1 MFNFFSYQYWL
12 ALLSLLFTLTAFAD
26 EQDDKLSAQINY
38 AYANYLGTGIY
49 SAADRAVQVYHIP
62 FSVSYREPEPPRSGL
77 TFRLP
82 VTAGFINFKLDEIVE
97 AGLPTRIET
106 LTFVPGV
113 AFAFRLGENWTVT
126 PFANLGGGHDFATN
140 HSALVYGV
148 GVKSMVTF
156 DLGKI
161 DFTLFNEFLFAGN
174 TTADNRGTNDFSRLE
189 TGFSFQKPLSW
200 QVWDRKTALRIYYT
214 NFMYTNSLE
223 FLQFADNSFEISAQ
237 NEVGITFD
245 TDPNMQVAKIGFS
258 GIGIG
263 YRFGNKISVYRLVFG
278 LPF

>member
-1 MFNFFSYQYWL
+1 M
-12 ALLSLLFTLTAFAD
+12 LSLLFALPAQTD

-49 SAADRAVQVYHIP
+49 TAADRAVQIYHMP
-62 FSVSYREPEPPRSGL
+62 FSISYREPEADRYGL
-77 TFRLP
+77 NFRLP
-82 VTAGFINFKLDEIVE
+82 LTAGFINFKLKEIAE

-113 AFAFRLGENWTVT
+113 AFAFQLRDNWTVT
-126 PFANLGGGHDFATN
+126 PFADLGGGHDFATN
-140 HSALVYGV
+140 HSAWVYGV
-148 GVKSMVTF
+148 GVKSMAIF
-156 DLGKI
+156 DLGKL

-174 TTADNRGTNDFSRLE
+174 TTAGNRGSNDFSRLE
-189 TGFSFQKPLSW
+189 TGFSLQKPLPW

-237 NEVGITFD
+237 NEVGMTFD
-245 TDPNMQVAKIGFS
+245 TDPDMQLAKIGFS

-263 YRFGNKISVYRLVFG
+263 YRFGNNISVYRLVFG